1 MELRVLRYFLTIAET
16 GSVTKG
22 GRCGPR
28 RPALA
33 VASTARSLERAWG
46 MTLFARGGKQ
56 MVLDG
61 IRPALPSP
69 GHDPVA
75 RADAAEAAIGAL
87 AAGRPMRITAAA
99 PATITDV
106 IAPFL
111 ALWGLGAARLRRL
124 ERNSMHGS

>member
-1 MELRVLRYFLTIAET
+1 
-16 GSVTKG
+16 
-22 GRCGPR
+22 
-28 RPALA
+28 
-33 VASTARSLERAWG
+33 
-46 MTLFARGGKQ
+46 MTLFDRGGKQ

-99 PATITDV
+99 RATTITDV
-106 IAPFL
+106 IAPVP
-111 ALWGLGAARLRRL
+111 GPLGAGCTRLTVPAGNDWIAGCNR
-124 ERNSMHGS
+124 